1 MGDGRMTKKRFEVH
15 RFIEGFPVAVDLI
28 DSYAKELVEQGKD
41 LADVTIDIH
50 DNYRK
55 QINGCGKNMT
65 LKECCDLL
73 NELNDEKEQLQEEN
87 TELKNDNKRMVKFI
101 MSKGFS
107 LKDYLEWLNE
117 EVWK

>member
-1 MGDGRMTKKRFEVH
+1 MTEKRFEVH
-15 RFIEGFPVAVDLI
+15 KFIEGFPVAVELI

-73 NELNDEKEQLQEEN
+73 NELHEEN
-87 TELKNDNKRMVKFI
+87 KIFRLFIELNDFDVDEILLQGR
-101 MSKGFS
+101 GF
-107 LKDYLEWLNE
+107 E
-117 EVWK
+117 